1 MTVSYVMLFAVY
13 MKLAKNGEQQKDR
26 IIVGGI
32 IIIAGEAMLI
42 SMQLLSPDIVTGF
55 FFFCLLHFINELH
68 WSIDVV

>member
-42 SMQLLSPDIVTGF
+42 SMQLLFPDIVTG